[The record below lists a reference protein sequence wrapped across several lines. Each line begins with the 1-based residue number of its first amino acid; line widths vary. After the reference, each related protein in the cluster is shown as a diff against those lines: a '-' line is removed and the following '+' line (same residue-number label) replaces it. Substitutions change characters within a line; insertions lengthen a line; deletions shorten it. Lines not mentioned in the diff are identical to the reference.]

1 MTAQLLIRPA
11 KKTSAVKRSLSALSI
26 FFFAGALLLRG
37 KATLPLDRSSL
48 TSFHD
53 WLNTLSAWI
62 DNNRDSNALFTTFVN
77 VIRNMSVSSICSSAQ
92 VVISK

>member
-53 WLNTLSAWI
+53 GLNT
-62 DNNRDSNALFTTFVN
+62 
-77 VIRNMSVSSICSSAQ
+77 
-92 VVISK
+92 